1 MATVTESCATV
12 HALSHIYQFIY
23 TKSLD
28 VRSWYMFPFIMS
40 PIRAQEQV
48 SAGLSILRHGN
59 ITRFFSC
66 TFFNFCY
73 DHIKGGIVIAK
84 MRILDKVFIT
94 T

>member
-59 ITRFFSC
+59 
-66 TFFNFCY
+66 
-73 DHIKGGIVIAK
+73 HILKYKPTERSSFKIDLI
-84 MRILDKVFIT
+84 
-94 T
+94 